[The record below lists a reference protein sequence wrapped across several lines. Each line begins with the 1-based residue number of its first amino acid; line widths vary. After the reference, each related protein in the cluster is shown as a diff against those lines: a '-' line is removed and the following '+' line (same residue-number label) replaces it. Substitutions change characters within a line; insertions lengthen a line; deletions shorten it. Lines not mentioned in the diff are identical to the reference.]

1 MDNARLGHSIDPW
14 CSVRGLRYT
23 LLIVLHRSVRAERGK
38 SMTWIHV
45 RFSVA
50 DYEKWKPVFDETAAY
65 KRAHGWQR
73 YQVFAVGGNR
83 NDMMVME
90 EFDTREHAQEFLD
103 SAYLREAMARAG
115 VSRGPEFLVV
125 EELEEG
131 TS

>member
-1 MDNARLGHSIDPW
+1 
-14 CSVRGLRYT
+14 
-23 LLIVLHRSVRAERGK
+23 
-38 SMTWIHV
+38 MTWIHV
-45 RFSVA
+45 RHSVA

-65 KRAHGWQR
+65 KRTHGWQR
-73 YQVFAVGGNR
+73 YQLFAVGGNR
-83 NDMMVME
+83 NDMVVME

-115 VSRGPEFLVV
+115 VSRAPEFLVV